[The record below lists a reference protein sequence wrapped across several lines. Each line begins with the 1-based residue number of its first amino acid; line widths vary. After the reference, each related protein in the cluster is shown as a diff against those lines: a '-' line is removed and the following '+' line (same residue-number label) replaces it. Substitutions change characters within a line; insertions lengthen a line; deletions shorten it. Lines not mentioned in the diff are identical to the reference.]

1 LKENPE
7 YEPMNNWLNEYSKE
21 RSRITYRNNFNN
33 FLEWTGKTPKQLVE
47 EFDQQKTRNLILT
60 YQNHLMTKYKPNTAR
75 ALINTVRA
83 FYTSQCEPV
92 RKLKR
97 RIVKA
102 RAAKGEHV
110 FSVDDLR
117 LIREVGDFRDKA
129 MISTAA
135 SLGWEASA
143 FLDLDRD
150 FIEKQVNRAKSQ
162 NQDFI
167 AFDWLRQKTQSE
179 QFGILTPTALHDLE
193 NYLNTTK
200 DNPTQK
206 LFEITSQGLNKWLK
220 AKVEKAN
227 VVTTGDVRFHLIRKW
242 LMSSLSNAGLNAFEI
257 KLILGKSIPITDAT
271 YLQTLKKSA
280 LEKVKKAYPK
290 FLSLVHYHN
299 AAIKSNETLKLAI
312 EYMKLQEKL
321 REHLKE
327 QGLLKHMPPQLDKQF
342 NQTMNLL
349 MEIEEKAKPKKGE
362 KTVESEAQEES

>member
-1 LKENPE
+1 MED
-7 YEPMNNWLNEYSKE
+7 WLAEYSKE
-21 RSRITYRNNFNN
+21 RTRITYRNNFSN

-47 EFDQQKTRNLILT
+47 EFNQQKTRSLILT

-75 ALINTVRA
+75 ALINTARA

-97 RIVKA
+97 RIVA
-102 RAAKGEHV
+102 TRAAKGEHT
-110 FSVDDLR
+110 FSVGDLR

-129 MISTAA
+129 MISVAA

-143 FLDLDRD
+143 FLNLDRD
-150 FIEKQVNRAKSQ
+150 FIEKLVNRAKSQ
-162 NQDFI
+162 NEDFI

-193 NYLNTTK
+193 NYLNATK

-206 LFEITSQGLNKWLK
+206 LFDITPQGLNKWLK
-220 AKVEKAN
+220 SQVQKAN
-227 VVTTGDVRFHLIRKW
+227 IVTTGDVRFHLVRKW
-242 LMSSLSNAGLNAFEI
+242 LMSSLSDAGLNAFEI
-257 KLILGKSIPITDAT
+257 KLILGKSIPVTDST

-299 AAIKSNETLKLAI
+299 GAIKINETVKLAI
-312 EYMKLQEKL
+312 DYMKLQEQL
-321 REHLKE
+321 RQHLKE
-327 QGLLKHMPPQLDKQF
+327 QGLLKHIPPQLEKQF
-342 NQTMNLL
+342 EQTMNLL
-349 MEIEEKAKPKKGE
+349 IEIEEKAKPKKEG
-362 KTVESEAQEES
+362 KKVESEAQKDS